1 VNISF
6 WGIDQN
12 GKDYLYQWKFLTFGL
27 KNALIKFQ
35 RMMDQVFASLDF
47 IK

>member
-12 GKDYLYQWKFLTFGL
+12 RKDYLYQWKFLPFGL
-27 KNALIKFQ
+27 KNAFIKFQ
-35 RMMDQVFASLDF
+35 RMMDQVFAGLDF
-47 IK
+47 AK